1 MLRVDRVKVGTVERA
16 DPVLPSGDPSPP
28 ASGTRTYRKRAS
40 RPFFVFRISISAA
53 VSAEAI
59 PLLRGK
65 DGMTGKSEEIV
76 ELLAPTVQ
84 SLGLELLGA
93 EYAASGGSALL
104 RLYIDVA
111 DRPVNVEDCEAVS
124 REVSAVLDVN
134 DPISSQ
140 YTLEVSSPGI
150 DRPLFTLAH
159 FARFV
164 GEQAKVTLRLPQ
176 DGRRRVQ
183 GTILRAQDGQVV
195 IGFDKLEFAIAIENI
210 EKARLVPDYVA
221 LGLAKTKPAGP
232 AKAKPGSPAPAKAK
246 PPANSKPGAPRA
258 KRRPTKQSDN
268 D

>member
-1 MLRVDRVKVGTVERA
+1 
-16 DPVLPSGDPSPP
+16 
-28 ASGTRTYRKRAS
+28 
-40 RPFFVFRISISAA
+40 
-53 VSAEAI
+53 
-59 PLLRGK
+59 
-65 DGMTGKSEEIV
+65 MTGKAEEIV

-84 SLGLELLGA
+84 ALGMELLGV
-93 EYAASGGSALL
+93 EYAPSGGSALL

-124 REVSAVLDVN
+124 REVSAVLDIN
-134 DPISSQ
+134 DPISSN

-164 GEQAKVTLRLPQ
+164 GDQAKVSLRLPQ

-183 GTILRAQDGQVV
+183 GKILRAQDGTV
-195 IGFDKLEFAIAIENI
+195 AIAEGKGEFVIAMDNI
-210 EKARLVPDYVA
+210 EKARLVPDFVA

-232 AKAKPGSPAPAKAK
+232 PAKPKPNAPAPAKAK
-246 PPANSKPGAPRA
+246 PDVPRGARRRA
-258 KRRPTKQSDN
+258 TKQSDN